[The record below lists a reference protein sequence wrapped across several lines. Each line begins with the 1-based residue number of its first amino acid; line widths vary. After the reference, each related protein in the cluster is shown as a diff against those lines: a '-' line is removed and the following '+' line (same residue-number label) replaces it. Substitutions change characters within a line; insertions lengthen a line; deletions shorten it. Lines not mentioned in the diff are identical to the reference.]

1 MLVVP
6 EMQVVVQVV
15 VLVAVRMVVLLAVSV
30 WHVRHSTTFTLP
42 TTTIDT
48 SESCSGSSPTIVS
61 ISEAFVQLVSL

>member
-1 MLVVP
+1 MLLKMLMLLLVG
-6 EMQVVVQVV
+6 VVVVV
-15 VLVAVRMVVLLAVSV
+15 VVFFGQVSV
-30 WHVRHSTTFTLP
+30 SLVRHSTTFTLP